1 MKYGIIM
8 FKNTKNLGDDIQ
20 TYAQMKYLP
29 RIDYVIEREKLDC
42 FTPNKTEDVFAIIS
56 GWFIHNQTSFPI
68 SPFINPLYISCHFTD
83 YLKGK
88 KPLYMDDDFFKSI
101 KKFEPI
107 GLRDNLCKKYLDEN
121 NIKNYFSGCLTLT
134 IDPIKNV
141 KKRNQ
146 ICLVDVDNRV
156 EYKMK
161 DLDIPYIL
169 TSHDINNNI
178 NEKLSF
184 EERMENVKSQLRLY
198 QESKLVI
205 TSRLHVAL
213 PCLAIGANV
222 LLIYDENNIDVKN
235 RLGSYLDLLN
245 YTSVEDFIKNPNF
258 DYKNSKKYLKL
269 RKGLETVVENHIKEL
284 KPRDLSL
291 ENLDYFKKYYVN
303 KKDKI
308 DNIYNEEIN
317 DLRKEL
323 SDLYVESGKLFMQRN
338 AYLNNIKFMQK
349 PALESFK
356 LKHQYVNSI
365 YYKIRTFLKKIKNR
379 IKGEK

>member
-1 MKYGIIM
+1 MSNN
-8 FKNTKNLGDDIQ
+8 F
-20 TYAQMKYLP
+20 
-29 RIDYVIEREKLDC
+29 
-42 FTPNKTEDVFAIIS
+42 
-56 GWFIHNQTSFPI
+56 
-68 SPFINPLYISCHFTD
+68 
-83 YLKGK
+83 
-88 KPLYMDDDFFKSI
+88 SI
-101 KKFEPI
+101 K
-107 GLRDNLCKKYLDEN
+107 
-121 NIKNYFSGCLTLT
+121 SLT
-134 IDPIKNV
+134 
-141 KKRNQ
+141 
-146 ICLVDVDNRV
+146 
-156 EYKMK
+156 
-161 DLDIPYIL
+161 
-169 TSHDINNNI
+169 
-178 NEKLSF
+178 
-184 EERMENVKSQLRLY
+184 
-198 QESKLVI
+198 
-205 TSRLHVAL
+205 
-213 PCLAIGANV
+213 
-222 LLIYDENNIDVKN
+222 
-235 RLGSYLDLLN
+235 
-245 YTSVEDFIKNPNF
+245 
-258 DYKNSKKYLKL
+258 NSKKYLKL